1 MPGAAVFRCPG
12 IVDGD
17 ERFQGEKIRRAPRG
31 KNVLGLGE
39 AKCTG
44 ACGGSAGVR
53 RCWVVLG
60 AG

>member
-31 KNVLGLGE
+31 KNVARADRGNLY
-39 AKCTG
+39 
-44 ACGGSAGVR
+44 R
-53 RCWVVLG
+53 RVDVARPVLL
-60 AG
+60 